1 MSDAL
6 YEVALVGN
14 LGESLIVNRWN
25 YVGNIT
31 SAPPL
36 SAFGLLSA
44 MGLIPT
50 AGAFPADTLGAAIA
64 ALTSNGLEWNQAIVR
79 SIYDPLDFVDAPF
92 VPVVPG
98 IQSGDV
104 EAAFVAIGFRS
115 NRVRTDI
122 HRGYKRFAG
131 VNESLVNSFG
141 VLTSTAVTLATT
153 LATRLGEV
161 LTYEET
167 THTNTYTPVVVHKD
181 KVEDEPGHFVY
192 RYFETIEEQ
201 LDNVASGLTW
211 ENYPTVRSQISRQIG
226 RGS

>member
-25 YVGNIT
+25 YVGSVNDVP
-31 SAPPL
+31 SGD
-36 SAFGLLSA
+36 AFGLLSA
-44 MGLIPT
+44 MGLVPT
-50 AGAFPADTLGAAIA
+50 AGVFPDGLMGDAIA
-64 ALTSNGLEWNQAIVR
+64 SLTSNGVEWNQAICR
-79 SIYDPLDFVDAPF
+79 SIYDPTDFVDLPF
-92 VPVVPG
+92 VPIVPG
-98 IQSGDV
+98 LQSGDV

-131 VNESLVNSFG
+131 VNESLISSYGLLN
-141 VLTSTAVTLATT
+141 STAIGLATT
-153 LATRLGEV
+153 LAGLLGEV
-161 LTYEET
+161 LTFEESSLT
-167 THTNTYTPVVVHKD
+167 DTFTPCIVHKE
-181 KVEDEPGHFVY
+181 KIEDEPGHFVY
-192 RYFETIEEQ
+192 RYYEDIADQ
-201 LDNVASGLTW
+201 LDNVATGITW